1 MSNNITLIGNL
12 TMDPELRFTPSGVAM
27 ARIGLAVNR
36 RYQKDGE
43 WQEQTSFFYGTV
55 WREQAEHVAE
65 SLQKGARVIVS
76 GRMEQ
81 RTWRDKEDQQ
91 RESIEVVID
100 EIGPSLRWATASVN
114 RTERSGGD
122 WSGGGVAVAAAVV
135 AAREPTFP
143 RHRWRESRTGPM
155 RPPSDPGVP

>member
-1 MSNNITLIGNL
+1 MAS
-12 TMDPELRFTPSGVAM
+12 PSIAGSE
-27 ARIGLAVNR
+27 
-36 RYQKDGE
+36 KDGE

-114 RTERSGGD
+114 RTERTGGD
-122 WSGGGVAVAAAVV
+122 WAGGGGGGGGGGRRRGSRRSPGTGR
-135 AAREPTFP
+135 ARE
-143 RHRWRESRTGPM
+143 SYGPDEA
-155 RPPSDPGVP
+155 PF